1 MRWIRFYMRFKSFY
15 DAGIYHIPQYFQ
27 IKFYPEIIPF
37 SKEEIITLN
46 NQTIKQIRGFRW
58 IIEGEIYQLSTSEN
72 LLQFL
77 LSNQKVVVDLFAVA
91 NIYSKNCYGNSYPT
105 LIPIF
110 YNLSCIIDLDYER
123 HSQFDFH
130 KIKFKLKSNIFNVDR
145 IFTTNNYFHQFWFRI
160 LKCSITTGATSDLT
174 SELYFVS
181 LLPNEL
187 KIFDGNTYKIGNII
201 TYEYPFPSFFEIS
214 NRNYPS
220 LKVNLDLNTAIDLA
234 FRLERFDISEND
246 NNFTEY
252 YFEKIADMLRRNE
265 I

>member
-1 MRWIRFYMRFKSFY
+1 MIWIKFYIRFKSFY
-15 DAGIYHIPQYFQ
+15 DNRIYHIPQYFQ

-37 SKEEIITLN
+37 SKEEIINLN

-58 IIEGEIYQLSTSEN
+58 VIEGEIYQLSTSEN

-234 FRLERFDISEND
+234 
-246 NNFTEY
+246 
-252 YFEKIADMLRRNE
+252 
-265 I
+265 